1 MKEKTK
7 KIILLIIICLF
18 TIGILFITLK
28 LNEQRKKEILST
40 SSIDGYLTEIK
51 YDEVQTH
58 IVEQPN
64 SIIYISNSSDD
75 VSRDFEKDFKKV
87 IKKYNLENEIIY
99 ININN
104 VNIIDPVYQY
114 APTLI
119 FYSKG
124 QISDIIDCE
133 TLKTKKQIIDILE
146 ERSVIND

>member
-64 SIIYISNSSDD
+64 SIIYISNSSDGL
-75 VSRDFEKDFKKV
+75 SRDFEKDFKKV